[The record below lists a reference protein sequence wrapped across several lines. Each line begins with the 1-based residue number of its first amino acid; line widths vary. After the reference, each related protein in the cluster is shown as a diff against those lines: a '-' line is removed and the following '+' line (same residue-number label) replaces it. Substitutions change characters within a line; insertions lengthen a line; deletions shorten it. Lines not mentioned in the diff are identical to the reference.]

1 MSSEKIEKMW
11 FDMPSEN
18 THVSGPSQRGSKRRM
33 YLEDDELSNSNEA
46 EVEEAEERE
55 HLLSKKR
62 CQWENS
68 DQHTFKRLATR
79 VTRCWNVL

>member
-1 MSSEKIEKMW
+1 
-11 FDMPSEN
+11 
-18 THVSGPSQRGSKRRM
+18 M

-68 DQHTFKRLATR
+68 DQHTFKSKQIKSLLN
-79 VTRCWNVL
+79 CSYFQGSFLEFG